1 LPAVQA
7 LGIPLETMGLVQVSM
22 NLLDTDRTP
31 MWRVLERVTELA
43 GAAGAPVVDSEL
55 IGLAPMRA
63 FLDVADHASV
73 DATLEPPARV
83 LAAARWLRIRDP
95 RPDLALELRLAGEG

>member
-1 LPAVQA
+1 
-7 LGIPLETMGLVQVSM
+7 VS
-22 NLLDTDRTP
+22 DAAP
-31 MWRVLERVTELA
+31 GRVLRLA
-43 GAAGAPVVDSEL
+43 LVAWGFGDLAMGRRASGIALLVAEL

-73 DATLEPPARV
+73 DATQEPPARV

-95 RPDLALELRLAGEG
+95 RPDLALELRLASGG